1 MKQYTD
7 KEIATA
13 KQNMINTIVFFIF
26 LLFALFI
33 ENFI

>member
-1 MKQYTD
+1 MKQHTPA
-7 KEIATA
+7 EIATA

-26 LLFALFI
+26 LLIALFI